1 VATIHG
7 VVALGRRR
15 ELVTRK
21 HAVVVGGGIVGCATA
36 YFLARE
42 GASVTLLEREHIA
55 FGASGRNPGFIWL
68 HTRNPGFALDVA
80 LAGRQLYDELVEE
93 LDAFEFRAS
102 GGLVFFLTPEQ
113 GRVIEEFTD
122 GRVEDGL
129 EMELVDGA
137 EVRRLVPPIRSDV
150 LGASYCPLDAHMNT
164 PLFVRA
170 LAEGARRLGA
180 DVREGVAAEGI
191 AFDGDQAVGVVTADG
206 VVEGEAIVAAS
217 GVWTRSLL
225 ASAGVDLPIGAE
237 RLQVIATA
245 PIAERIEP
253 LVYGPLAA
261 KQYELFRGA
270 PSYDDADFVAPYE
283 EAGVEL
289 LELLAQRADG
299 SVLLGCPMDYPPT
312 LDLEPTLEGV
322 AVTARAIIDD
332 FPGLRRAYVDR
343 VWAGLLPF
351 TTDTLPLI
359 GEARPG
365 LWVAAGHVYGN
376 AAGPMTGKLLAA
388 LIRGHEPDVD
398 LTECRLDRK
407 LEDLPAI
414 GVPTRW

>member
-1 VATIHG
+1 VA
-7 VVALGRRR
+7 RSD
-15 ELVTRK
+15 
-21 HAVVVGGGIVGCATA
+21 AVVVGGGIVGCATA

-42 GASVTLLEREHIA
+42 GASVTLLEREHVA
-55 FGASGRNPGFIWL
+55 FGASGRNPGFVWL
-68 HTRNPGFALDVA
+68 HTRNPGFALEVA
-80 LAGRQLYDELVEE
+80 LAGRRLYDELAVE
-93 LDAFEFRAS
+93 LDPFELRAS

-113 GRVIEEFTD
+113 GGVIAEFVERRVA
-122 GRVEDGL
+122 DGL
-129 EMELVDGA
+129 TMELIDAA
-137 EVRRLVPPIRSDV
+137 EVRRLVPPIREDV
-150 LGASYCPLDAHMNT
+150 LGASFCPLDAHINT

-180 DVREGVAAEGI
+180 DVREGVPADEI
-191 AFDGDQAVGVVTADG
+191 VFDGGRAVGVATADG
-206 VVEGEAIVAAS
+206 VVEGNAVVAAC
-217 GVWTRSLL
+217 GVWTRSVL
-225 ASAGVDLPIGAE
+225 ARSDIDLPTGAE
-237 RLQVIATA
+237 RLQVVATR

-261 KQYELFRGA
+261 KQYDLFRDV
-270 PSYDDADFVAPYE
+270 PSYDDAHFTAPYE

-289 LELLAQRADG
+289 LELLAQRVDG
-299 SVLLGCPMDYPPT
+299 SVLLGCSMDYPAT
-312 LDLEPTLEGV
+312 LELEPTLEGV
-322 AVTARAIIDD
+322 AVTTRAAVDD
-332 FPGLRRAYVDR
+332 FPGLRRAAVDR

-388 LIRGHEPDVD
+388 LVRGEEPELDIA
-398 LTECRLDRK
+398 ECHLDRE
-407 LEDLPAI
+407 LEELPAV

>member
-1 VATIHG
+1 MA
-7 VVALGRRR
+7 GRD
-15 ELVTRK
+15 V
-21 HAVVVGGGIVGCATA
+21 VVVGGGIVGCATA

-42 GASVTLLEREHIA
+42 GASVTLLEREHVA

-68 HTRNPGFALDVA
+68 HTRKPGFALDVA
-80 LAGRQLYDELVEE
+80 LASRRLYDELAQE
-93 LDAFEFRAS
+93 LDPFEFRAS
-102 GGLVFFLTPEQ
+102 GGLVFFLTPGQ
-113 GRVIEEFTD
+113 GDVLEEFTER
-122 GRVEDGL
+122 RVADGL
-129 EMELVDGA
+129 AMELVDGA
-137 EVRRLVPPIRSDV
+137 EVRRLVPPIREDV
-150 LGASYCPLDAHMNT
+150 LGASFCPLDAHMNT

-170 LAEGARRLGA
+170 LADGARRLGV
-180 DVREGVAAEGI
+180 DVREGVAVDEI
-191 AFDGDQAVGVVTADG
+191 VFDGDTAVGVATPGG
-206 VVEGEAIVAAS
+206 VVESDAIVAAC

-225 ASAGVDLPIGAE
+225 AEVGVDLPTGAE
-237 RLQVIATA
+237 RLQVLATA
-245 PIAERIEP
+245 PIEERIDP

-261 KQYELFRGA
+261 KQYDLFRDL
-270 PSYDDADFVAPYE
+270 PSYDDAEFTAPYE

-299 SVLLGCPMDYPPT
+299 SVLLGCPMDYPGT
-312 LDLEPTLEGV
+312 LDLRPTLEGV
-322 AVTARAIIDD
+322 AVTARAAVDD
-332 FPGLRRAYVDR
+332 FPGLRRAAVDR

-388 LIRGHEPDVD
+388 LVRGMEPELD
-398 LTECRLDRK
+398 LAECRLDRE
-407 LEDLPAI
+407 LAELPAL